1 MNLLRTALIISAA
14 TAVNGFA
21 PAASAPSSTRL
32 MISTGE
38 GGQGAEDAAMYF
50 APPKVGKKVATV
62 NNSLDQFKKS
72 RVPGS
77 KFKANALQRKLM
89 NKTTETKAAPKSKK
103 VEEKKAKKS
112 GIKLPWN

>member
-62 NNSLDQFKKS
+62 NNSLDQFKKA
-72 RVPGS
+72 PGT
-77 KFKANALQRKLM
+77 KFKANALQQKLM